1 MKAILEFDLPEEEA
15 EHKYA
20 LAGTDALLLI
30 EDLCNEI
37 RSKLRHNSGDFHEFL
52 TEEYQ
57 VDGSVIRKRISGDD
71 ETLDYVWKWII
82 EQKQERQLPE
92 LV

>member
-1 MKAILEFDLPEEEA
+1 MKATIEFDLPEEEY

-37 RSKLRHNSGDFHEFL
+37 RSKLRHNSGDFREFN
-52 TEEYQ
+52 TEEYKE
-57 VDGSVIRKRISGDD
+57 DGSIIKKKVSGDD
-71 ETLDYVWKWII
+71 DTLDYVWKWII
-82 EQKQERQLPE
+82 EQKQNRQLPE

>member
-1 MKAILEFDLPEEEA
+1 MKAKLIFDLPEEEA

-37 RSKLRHNSGDFHEFL
+37 RSKLRHDSGDFREFL

-57 VDGSVIRKRISGDD
+57 EDGSITHKRISADD
-71 ETLDYVWKWII
+71 DTLDYVWKWII
-82 EQKQERQLPE
+82 QRKQERQIPE
-92 LV
+92 LI

>member
-37 RSKLRHNSGDFHEFL
+37 RSKLRHDSGDFREFL

-57 VDGSVIRKRISGDD
+57 EDGSITHKRISADD
-71 ETLDYVWKWII
+71 DTLDYVWKWII
-82 EQKQERQLPE
+82 QRKQERQIPE
-92 LV
+92 LI

>member
-1 MKAILEFDLPEEEA
+1 MKAKLIFDLPEEEP
-15 EHKYA
+15 EHRYA

-37 RSKLRHNSGDFHEFL
+37 RSKLRHNAGDFREF
-52 TEEYQ
+52 TTAVYQ
-57 VDGSVIRKRISGDD
+57 EDGSIINKKMNGDD
-71 ETLDYVWKWII
+71 STLEHVWKWII
-82 EQKQERQLPE
+82 EQKQERRLPE